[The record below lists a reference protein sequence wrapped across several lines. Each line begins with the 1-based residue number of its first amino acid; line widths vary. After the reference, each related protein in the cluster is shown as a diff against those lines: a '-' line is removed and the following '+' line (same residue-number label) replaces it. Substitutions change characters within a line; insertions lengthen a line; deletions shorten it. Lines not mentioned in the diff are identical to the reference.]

1 MRLGL
6 TSTPDR
12 IRGLMPGASR
22 LGFDPVPLPCIR
34 IDAIPGGCERVVT
47 ASSRAD
53 ALIVSSARAVA
64 LLAHV
69 GLPSLPIL
77 AVGLE
82 TATAVE
88 DAGGTVAWAGSGG
101 IHDLA
106 RDAQQLIGGK
116 VVVLAG
122 ASSTTRESATTLEM
136 AGCSVV
142 PVDLYTTVPIAP
154 PNDPV
159 DAVVFGSPTAV
170 TGWLF
175 SRELSGLIVG
185 AIGST
190 TAESLRGHGIEPDA
204 VPDRPGFMNTIEQV
218 AALWSTRSTP

>member
-34 IDAIPGGCERVVT
+34 IDVIPDGGERVAT
-47 ASSRAD
+47 ASSHAD

-88 DAGGTVAWAGSGG
+88 DAGGTVAWVGSGG
-101 IHDLA
+101 IHGLA
-106 RDAQQLIGGK
+106 RDCQLLIAGK
-116 VVVLAG
+116 TVVLAG
-122 ASSTTRESATTLEM
+122 ASNTIRESAATLEM
-136 AGCSVV
+136 AGCSVA

-154 PNDPV
+154 PSDPV

-170 TGWLF
+170 TGWLS
-175 SRELSGLIVG
+175 SRNLSGLIVG
-185 AIGST
+185 AIGPT
-190 TAESLRGHGIEPDA
+190 TAGSLRGHGIEPDA
-204 VPDRPGFMNTIEQV
+204 VPDRPGFINTIEQV
-218 AALWSTRSTP
+218 AALWPTRSTP